1 MNGVFLPLF
10 LRDAFSLYVVLK
22 RVKVD
27 TVSLDFIGLKPRFK
41 PPSPLQPK
49 LTGSGPFTFV
59 IPI

>member
-1 MNGVFLPLF
+1 MNGNIFLFP
-10 LRDAFSLYVVLK
+10 RSAFSFCNILK